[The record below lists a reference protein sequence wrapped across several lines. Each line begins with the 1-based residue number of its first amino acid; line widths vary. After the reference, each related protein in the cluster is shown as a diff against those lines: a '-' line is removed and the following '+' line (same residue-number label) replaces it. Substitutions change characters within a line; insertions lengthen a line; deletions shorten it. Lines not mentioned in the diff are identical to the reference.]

1 MWYMGVSYNPL
12 ILTFSILFL
21 TSILN
26 IQSWF
31 LKGETKFKGGRGNWV
46 GNPNHQQWYEFS
58 NTKFPDFFQRSSF

>member
-1 MWYMGVSYNPL
+1 MWNMGVSYNPL

-46 GNPNHQQWYEFS
+46 GNPNHQQWY
-58 NTKFPDFFQRSSF
+58 